1 MRNNALKPYL
11 TTAWAGQCFLYEE
24 ETDSTNLMAKR
35 LAKEGG
41 STRNTGVC
49 CPPERREGEKREDVD
64 FRGKRKHLHE
74 SFAAS

>member
-35 LAKEGG
+35 LAKEGAAPL
-41 STRNTGVC
+41 S
-49 CPPERREGEKREDVD
+49 CPMSEK
-64 FRGKRKHLHE
+64 
-74 SFAAS
+74 S